1 MTKISKISWLFLFL
15 FAVLA
20 VTMVLSLGI
29 GRYPVAYKDVA
40 GVLFSGSYG
49 EPIDP
54 DDFNRVVVEI
64 LRLPRIILVVL
75 VGMGLALAGAA
86 MQGVFRNPLVGPEI
100 AGVSAGASFG
110 GVLAILMNWREEIMV
125 LAAFIFGFGSLTAA
139 FAISHR
145 SVRGGLLSLIL
156 AGVVMSSFFS
166 ALIGLAS
173 YVADPENKLPALI
186 YWLMGS
192 FSAASYERAALMAGI
207 MVISG
212 GGLLGLSWKI
222 NLLSLGDS
230 DASALGI
237 KVDTLRWTVVALV
250 ALIVAGQVAVS
261 GGIGWVGL
269 VVPHIARMLVGP
281 EHSRLLPVSALMGGI
296 YLLLMDDLARSISAF
311 EVPIGLL
318 TSLAGSPAFVYLLL
332 RARKKGW
339 GDQ

>member
-1 MTKISKISWLFLFL
+1 
-15 FAVLA
+15 
-20 VTMVLSLGI
+20 
-29 GRYPVAYKDVA
+29 
-40 GVLFSGSYG
+40 
-49 EPIDP
+49 
-54 DDFNRVVVEI
+54 
-64 LRLPRIILVVL
+64 
-75 VGMGLALAGAA
+75 
-86 MQGVFRNPLVGPEI
+86 
-100 AGVSAGASFG
+100 
-110 GVLAILMNWREEIMV
+110 MV
-125 LAAFIFGFGSLTAA
+125 LAAVICGFGALTAA

-166 ALIGLAS
+166 ALIGLAT
-173 YVADPENKLPALI
+173 YVADPDNKLPALI

-192 FSAASYERAALMAGI
+192 FSAASYERATLMAGI

-230 DASALGI
+230 DAAALGI

-296 YLLLMDDLARSISAF
+296 YLLLMDDLARSISAY

-332 RARKKGW
+332 RAGKKGW
-339 GDQ
+339 GDP